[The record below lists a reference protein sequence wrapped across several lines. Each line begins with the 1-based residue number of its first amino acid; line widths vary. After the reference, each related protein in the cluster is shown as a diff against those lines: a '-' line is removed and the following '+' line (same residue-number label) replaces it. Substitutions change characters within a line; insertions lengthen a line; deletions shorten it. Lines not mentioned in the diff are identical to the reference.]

1 MGSKINWK
9 DVIKKEA
16 RGNNYEDLG
25 NVQEV
30 KDNYVIVQRG
40 TIDKEKFYIPKD
52 EAESYDGDILKFKFS
67 EQELSKYQDE
77 PSFQDAEIDITKM
90 EEEITVQDA
99 DFKNKTK
106 AVKNKKEVTGK
117 SYIPLKKDRSDVSEI
132 SKENH
137 SKLRK
142 NQLKKL
148 KQ

>member
-1 MGSKINWK
+1 MGSKINWN

-16 RGNNYEDLG
+16 RGNNDEDLG
-25 NVQEV
+25 KVQEV

-40 TIDKEKFYIPKD
+40 TIEKEKFYIPKD
-52 EAESYDGDILKFKFS
+52 EAESYHGDVLKFKFS

-77 PSFQDAEIDITKM
+77 PSFQDAEINTTKM

-117 SYIPLKKDRSDVSEI
+117 SHIPLKEDRLDVTEV

>member
-1 MGSKINWK
+1 MSSNIDWN

-16 RGNNYEDLG
+16 RGINNEDFG
-25 NVQEV
+25 EVQDIQGQFV
-30 KDNYVIVQRG
+30 VVQKGIV
-40 TIDKEKFYIPKD
+40 DKEKFYIPKD
-52 EAESYDGDILKFKFS
+52 LANSYDGTKLKFKFS
-67 EQELSKYQDE
+67 EKELSKYQYGLSFDE
-77 PSFQDAEIDITKM
+77 AEIDTKEM
-90 EEEITVQDA
+90 QEEITVQDA

-117 SYIPLKKDRSDVSEI
+117 SHIPLKEDRLDVTEV

-142 NQLKKL
+142 SQLKKL

>member
-1 MGSKINWK
+1 MGSKINWN
-9 DVIKKEA
+9 DVIKKGA

-25 NVQEV
+25 KVQEV
-30 KDNYVIVQRG
+30 KDNYVVLQRG
-40 TIDKEKFYIPKD
+40 TMNKEKFYIPKE
-52 EAESYDGDILKFKFS
+52 EAESYDGDVLKFKFS

-77 PSFQDAEIDITKM
+77 PSFQDAEINTTKM

-117 SYIPLKKDRSDVSEI
+117 SHIPLKEDRLDVPGV

-142 NQLKKL
+142 SQLKKL

>member
-1 MGSKINWK
+1 
-9 DVIKKEA
+9 
-16 RGNNYEDLG
+16 
-25 NVQEV
+25 
-30 KDNYVIVQRG
+30 
-40 TIDKEKFYIPKD
+40 KEKFYIPKD
-52 EAESYDGDILKFKFS
+52 EAESYDGDVLKFKFS
-67 EQELSKYQDE
+67 VQKLSKYQDE
-77 PSFQDAEIDITKM
+77 PSFQDAEINTTKM

-117 SYIPLKKDRSDVSEI
+117 SHIPLKEDRLDVSEV

-142 NQLKKL
+142 SQLKKL

>member
-1 MGSKINWK
+1 MGSKIKWN

-16 RGNNYEDLG
+16 KGNNYEELG
-25 NVQEV
+25 KVQEV
-30 KDNYVIVQRG
+30 KDNYVIIQRG
-40 TIDKEKFYIPKD
+40 TINKEKFYIPKD
-52 EAESYDGDILKFKFS
+52 EAESYDGDVIKFKFS
-67 EQELSKYQDE
+67 EQELSKYKDE
-77 PSFQDAEIDITKM
+77 PSFQDAEINTTKM

-117 SYIPLKKDRSDVSEI
+117 SHIPLKEDRLDVTEV

>member
-1 MGSKINWK
+1 MGAKINWK

-52 EAESYDGDILKFKFS
+52 EAESYDGDVLKFKFS
-67 EQELSKYQDE
+67 KQELSKYQDE
-77 PSFQDAEIDITKM
+77 RSFQDAEINTTKM
-90 EEEITVQDA
+90 EEEIIVQDA

-117 SYIPLKKDRSDVSEI
+117 SHIPLKEDRLDVSEV

-142 NQLKKL
+142 S
-148 KQ
+148 